1 VLCSIYS
8 STGLSQSAPVEK
20 SVEAAPADFTP
31 SSTPGGGGS
40 KYIDSPRFRIYNY
53 TTTAVA
59 NTALTIFE
67 AAYACFVEDL
77 GWRST
82 GLTFN
87 TAAGGELNNSGPYY
101 KLNVYNVGTLTGAA
115 ANTGTESTTG
125 LSFLKVVTQYL
136 TTPSITVHEFG
147 HALTYT
153 EKWWINQVRTG
164 AWWETIAQF
173 VADTYQTN
181 SVFTHARGKYN
192 QTEGDSLIDINKV
205 ISDSFQ

>member
-1 VLCSIYS
+1 MMQLLAQLFVLCSIYV

-31 SSTPGGGGS
+31 NSTPGGGGS

-59 NTALTIFE
+59 NTALTILE

-125 LSFLKVVTQYL
+125 LSFLNVVTQYL
-136 TTPSITVHEFG
+136 TTPSTAVHE
-147 HALTYT
+147 L
-153 EKWWINQVRTG
+153 
-164 AWWETIAQF
+164 
-173 VADTYQTN
+173 
-181 SVFTHARGKYN
+181 
-192 QTEGDSLIDINKV
+192 
-205 ISDSFQ
+205 